1 MIVLVTRPLSDAQ
14 ATAHKLRRLGHAPVL
29 SPVIDIVPLQP
40 VWPHTPPEAL
50 IATSDHAFSS
60 PLPPGWAGLPLFAV
74 GAHTAKQHEGPV
86 SIGSGGARALL
97 DVVKASGFQRFVYLA
112 GRQRKPEFETKF
124 AMGQLTIV
132 ETYDAQAATTFTP
145 DAAQALAQGR
155 VSAVL
160 HYSRRSCALCLE
172 LAEQAGLALPSRHLC
187 LSHDVAG
194 PLEMRGLQPEIAQMP
209 HEKALLALL

>member
-1 MIVLVTRPLSDAQ
+1 MKARSLLA
-14 ATAHKLRRLGHAPVL
+14 AA
-29 SPVIDIVPLQP
+29 
-40 VWPHTPPEAL
+40 
-50 IATSDHAFSS
+50 
-60 PLPPGWAGLPLFAV
+60 
-74 GAHTAKQHEGPV
+74 
-86 SIGSGGARALL
+86 ARAPSWIW
-97 DVVKASGFQRFVYLA
+97 KASGFQRFVYLA

-132 ETYDAQAATTFTP
+132 ETYDAKAATAFTP

-160 HYSRRSCALCLE
+160 HYSRRSCALFLE